1 MKKMH
6 LPLALALVLLATAV
20 WAADSASDQPLP
32 IIPGAAGFGMET
44 SAGSAR
50 HLRDTML
57 QRGWDDAL
65 VAHWDFD
72 DGLPQGGEI
81 MGDASFAGRGEGKA
95 LQVNAEGSLVLPKAG
110 GYVKPGAGFTVMAW
124 HRLDKPGGFVASN
137 QVKGKGYW
145 RLGHTPGFG
154 GKWMF
159 WLANPAGEKMHTEY
173 KRDSIGEWRH
183 VAAVYDGETGRARFY
198 THGRLGHNAWNK
210 SLHDLATAPSRQLT
224 IGARM
229 SGMVDDVMFFNR
241 PLSTEEIGAL
251 HADQYAKYHGQR
263 RTRVIKVTNLNT
275 EGPGSLREALEAEGP
290 RVVVFEVSGNID
302 FSPFGRLSIH
312 QPYVTVAGQTAPSPG
327 ITLKGCELVIGTHD
341 VLLQH
346 IRVRVGDLLDPT
358 RPLKNKGGWTQFSE
372 RDCMKVDG
380 RRIVIDHCS
389 FSWSTDELAQSA
401 ASALTVRHNI
411 FAEAL
416 HSPKHHK
423 GGHSRGL
430 LVGTYRPG
438 ASHGISVIG
447 NLFAHN
453 KTRNPSVLRYAEIVV
468 ANNLVYDANVGIK
481 CDDRRKKPQGPPM
494 MFSAQCNVLR
504 RVNSPFVARGMQPG
518 SRQYFGP
525 GNMVS
530 GETFDSVAEVWNRV
544 KMPFKPGVLEVC
556 RADEPPLAVPGLTI
570 RPADEVEDWVLAT
583 AGARPVDR
591 DAVDAR
597 IVDHVKTGAGKII
610 SSQNDVGGWP
620 ELAENRR
627 ELEIPEKPNAD
638 EDGDGYTNLEEWLHA
653 FAAEVER
660 KK

>member
-1 MKKMH
+1 MKETEIMPR
-6 LPLALALVLLATAV
+6 LSLLLFVLSFVVPNTFAGEA
-20 WAADSASDQPLP
+20 LP

-44 SAGSAR
+44 PAGSGR
-50 HLRDTML
+50 HLRDTTL
-57 QRGWDDAL
+57 QPGWDEAL

-72 DGLPQGGEI
+72 DGLPQGGQLV
-81 MGDASFAGRGEGKA
+81 GDASFVRRGEGKA
-95 LQVNAEGSLVLPKAG
+95 LQVNAEGSLMLPRAT

-124 HRLDKPGGFVASN
+124 ARLEKPGGFVASN
-137 QVKGKGYW
+137 QGEDNGYW

-159 WLANPAGEKMHTEY
+159 WLANASGKKMHTEY
-173 KRDSIGEWRH
+173 KRDSIGQWRH

-198 THGRLGHNAWNK
+198 TQGRLGHNAWNK
-210 SLHDLATAPSRQLT
+210 SLDDLATAPSRQLT
-224 IGARM
+224 IGAHM
-229 SGMVDDVMFFNR
+229 TGMVDDVMFFNR
-241 PLSTEEIGAL
+241 PLSAEEIGAL
-251 HADQYAKYHGQR
+251 HADQYAKYYGRR

-302 FSPFGRLSIH
+302 FSPFGRLKIH

-346 IRVRVGDLLDPT
+346 LRVRVGDLLDPT
-358 RPLKNKGGWTQFSE
+358 KPLKNKAGWTQFSE
-372 RDCMKVDG
+372 RDCLKVDG

-389 FSWSTDELAQSA
+389 FSWSTDELAQSG

-423 GGHSRGL
+423 GGHSRAL

-438 ASHGISVIG
+438 ASQGISVIG

-481 CDDRRKKPQGPPM
+481 CDDRRKKTEGPPM

-525 GNMVS
+525 DNMVN
-530 GETFDSVAEVWNRV
+530 GKTFESVGDVWKRV

-556 RADEPPLAVPGLTI
+556 RADEPPLAVPGLAI

-597 IVDHVKTGAGKII
+597 IVDHVRTGTGKII
-610 SSQNDVGGWP
+610 ASQKDVGGWP
-620 ELAENRR
+620 ELGENRH
-627 ELEIPEKPNAD
+627 ELTIPEDPNAD
-638 EDGDGYTNLEEWLHA
+638 DDGDGYTNLEEWLHS
-653 FAAEVER
+653 FANKVEEG
-660 KK
+660 K